1 MEELKQFAREHK
13 FITFV
18 IVLFI
23 IGLIGNIF
31 GSEETSTRSTYS
43 GPNSAPISSSPNPYS
58 TANCVRI
65 DAATVNK
72 INNNANTQ
80 YGAKLDTRGAYGVKI
95 RSEYSMN
102 YFLAAKY
109 IAPASKAGSVDAFLV
124 SSLTNPSL
132 ILPASQSATI
142 AFNSAGSNAFK
153 TAPSLLGKSV
163 EAYEEFFEAVG
174 CVMYPP
180 AY

>member
-1 MEELKQFAREHK
+1 MSLPH
-13 FITFV
+13 
-18 IVLFI
+18 
-23 IGLIGNIF
+23 
-31 GSEETSTRSTYS
+31 
-43 GPNSAPISSSPNPYS
+43 
-58 TANCVRI
+58 
-65 DAATVNK
+65 DDK
-72 INNNANTQ
+72 INNNAKAQ

-95 RSEYSMN
+95 RSEYSSN
-102 YFLAAKY
+102 WFLAAKY
-109 IAPASKAGSVDAFLV
+109 IAPEAKSGRADTFLV

-142 AFNSAGSNAFK
+142 AFNSAGSNDFK